1 MEDIEKIY
9 FNDVVVLEINLIR
22 ATQNE
27 AIVFR
32 EIVEMEINSFHT
44 NLVIDLSKC
53 DYIDT
58 TFFGAIVMTAK
69 KLINIGSRLKV
80 VKPGN
85 EGEAIFIH
93 TNTTKIF
100 DKYKTREDAIKSFE
114 GDIQP
119 ES

>member
-1 MEDIEKIY
+1 LEDIEKIY
-9 FNDVVVLEINLIR
+9 VNDVVVLEINLIR

-32 EIVEMEINSFHT
+32 EIVEIEINSFHT

-53 DYIDT
+53 DYIDS
-58 TFFGAIVMTAK
+58 TFLGAIVMTAK

-85 EGEAIFIH
+85 EGESIFIN
-93 TNTTKIF
+93 TNTTKLF
-100 DKYKTREDAIKSFE
+100 DLYKTTKEAIKSFG
-114 GDIQP
+114 GDIQLK
-119 ES
+119 S